1 MRTGSKELIR
11 DINSHLILE
20 IILREGKISRA
31 ALSKQSGLTKATV
44 SAIVLEL
51 IEKNLVIEVGS
62 DDTSMGRKPILLTF
76 NASCGHVLS
85 IDLNVDTIAT
95 MTSNLL
101 GENCRLKQYPNT
113 ADRDTILPLLISVI
127 REMTEPLEP
136 TPWGVVGIC
145 LGIHGM
151 VWKNEVLFTPYT
163 SYADLPFRETLEE
176 EFHVPVFLNNEANLS
191 ALGEHAFYYH
201 VPNLIGVS
209 VHSGVG
215 VGVVIDNALYT
226 GANGS
231 AGEFGHTIIEPDGRP
246 CPCGNLGCLEQYASE
261 RAILR
266 QYADRM
272 NLEKTD
278 IDAFVAACG
287 RQEPEALGLLDD
299 FVRYMAIGINN
310 LLNIFNPD
318 IIVIN
323 SSFTIYFPEVL
334 QRIQDNLRNRMHSY
348 CRLVPSGLQD
358 TSILLGAACVCIRSF
373 LGVSHLNLPAKS
385 GLAKI

>member
-20 IILREGKISRA
+20 IILREGRISRA
-31 ALSKQSGLTKATV
+31 ALAKKSGLTKATV

-51 IEKNLVIEVGS
+51 MQKKLVIEVGS

-85 IDLNVDTIAT
+85 IDLNVDVIAA

-113 ADRDTILPLLISVI
+113 ADRGSIIPLLGSII
-127 REMTEPLEP
+127 REMTAPLEP
-136 TPWGVVGIC
+136 SPCGVVGIC

-163 SYADLPFRETLEE
+163 SYADLPFREKLEE
-176 EFHVPVFLNNEANLS
+176 EFHIPVFLDNEANLS
-191 ALGEHAFYYH
+191 VLGEHAFYYH

-215 VGVVIDNALYT
+215 VGVIIDNTLYT

-231 AGEFGHTIIEPDGRP
+231 AGEFGHTIIEPGGRP

-266 QYADRM
+266 QYAERM
-272 NLEKTD
+272 QLERAD
-278 IDAFVAACG
+278 IDSFVAACG
-287 RQEPEALGLLDD
+287 RQEPAALSLLDD
-299 FVRYMAIGINN
+299 FVRYMAVGINN
-310 LLNIFNPD
+310 LLNTFNPD

-323 SSFTIYFPEVL
+323 SSFTIYFPEVVH
-334 QRIQDNLRNRMHSY
+334 RIQDSLKNRMRSY
-348 CRLVPSGLQD
+348 SRLVPSGLQD
-358 TSILLGAACVCIRSF
+358 TSILLGAACVCIRNF

-385 GLAKI
+385 GGADA